1 MKYCKTCKL
10 LHSDSE
16 TRCSECGKKLKEITD
31 INEPVRL
38 AVVGGTE
45 RAMITGMLKDANIPF
60 VEQNSLPQ
68 GVANELV
75 TGYDVKLNNINLL
88 VPYSALPKASEL
100 LGTVET
106 LSNPNDD
113 YLKDV
118 QSDIERYKN
127 NSFKE
132 EKPMSPAMR
141 TTIKVI
147 SMLLLLALIALVV
160 FGTDKIIELVKGL
173 FGG

>member
-1 MKYCKTCKL
+1 MKYCKSCKL
-10 LHSDSE
+10 LHPDSAD
-16 TRCSECGKKLKEITD
+16 RCTECSKKLREITD

-45 RAMITGMLKDANIPF
+45 RAMLEGMLSDAEIPYI
-60 VEQNSLPQ
+60 EQNISPQ

-75 TGYDVKLNNINLL
+75 TGYDVKLNNINIQ

-100 LGTVET
+100 LSTIES
-106 LSNPNDD
+106 LKNPNED
-113 YLKDV
+113 YLSKV
-118 QSDIERYKN
+118 EEDIERFKN
-127 NSFKE
+127 NSFEE

-141 TTIKVI
+141 TTVKVI
-147 SMLLLLALIALVV
+147 SMIVLLAVIALVV
-160 FGTDKIIELVKGL
+160 FGTDKIIELIKGL

>member
-1 MKYCKTCKL
+1 MKYCKACKL
-10 LHSDSE
+10 LHDDSAAC
-16 TRCSECGKKLKEITD
+16 CSECGKKLREITD

-38 AVVGGTE
+38 AIVGGTE
-45 RAMITGMLKDANIPF
+45 RAMIAGMLKDAGIPYI
-60 VEQNSLPQ
+60 EQNSMPQ

-106 LSNPNDD
+106 LQNPNEAYMD
-113 YLKDV
+113 
-118 QSDIERYKN
+118 DIEADIEKYKN

-132 EKPMSPAMR
+132 EKPMSPALR
-141 TTIKVI
+141 TTVKVL
-147 SMLLLLALIALVV
+147 SVLLLLALIALVV
-160 FGTDKIIELVKGL
+160 FGTDKIMELIKGL